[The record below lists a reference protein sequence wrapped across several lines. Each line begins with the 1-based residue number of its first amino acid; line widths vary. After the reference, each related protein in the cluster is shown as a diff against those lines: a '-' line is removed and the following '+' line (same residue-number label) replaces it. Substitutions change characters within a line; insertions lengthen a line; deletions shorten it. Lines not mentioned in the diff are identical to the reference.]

1 MATLTGPD
9 PKSLNGK
16 LPDRKYI
23 YDVFRLF
30 YDPPKGTAKFFDYV
44 DDNVDWQVTG
54 QSRFS
59 GRWSTKKDYY
69 DATW

>member
-1 MATLTGPD
+1 MSSIPAGPD
-9 PKSLNGK
+9 PKRLNGQF
-16 LPDRKYI
+16 PDRQYI

-30 YDPPKGTAKFFDYV
+30 YYPPEGTAKYFEYV

-59 GRWSTKKDYY
+59 GH
-69 DATW
+69 